1 MIDDKFQQHYRQQ
14 MSALMDG
21 ALAPDQARFLM
32 KRMADDETLAATW
45 ERWQLCGDVLR
56 GQAQAPAPQGFAD
69 RVAAAIAAQ
78 PVQSAA
84 NQAPARGGRVL
95 RWGGGAIAAA
105 VALVAVFMAGQQ
117 SGRPSASPETP
128 ALASASAPAPSP
140 AQGGAT
146 PVGTPADAGSALT
159 ASSALAVASL
169 PRRAEDSRRGS
180 ATRNQQAARATAA
193 ITRQALAAVN
203 APAPAAAAAI
213 PQDPFAGSHLGQ
225 PAARP
230 WPRSSLSQLRGNG
243 AYATGYATGD
253 QASYYPFQP
262 RVPVSEPASPAQ
274 PAPAQP

>member
-56 GQAQAPAPQGFAD
+56 GQAQAPAPHGFAE

-78 PVQSAA
+78 PVQPAA

-95 RWGGGAIAAA
+95 RWGGGAVAAA

-128 ALASASAPAPSP
+128 ALASASAPGPAPSP
-140 AQGGAT
+140 A
-146 PVGTPADAGSALT
+146 TPAPADASTAAGSALL
-159 ASSALAVASL
+159 ASGMAVASL

-193 ITRQALAAVN
+193 ITQQALAAVN
-203 APAPAAAAAI
+203 APAPPIAASS
-213 PQDPFAGSHLGQ
+213 QDPFAGTRLAQ

-243 AYATGYATGD
+243 AYATGYAPGEQT
-253 QASYYPFQP
+253 SYYPFQP
-262 RVPVSEPASPAQ
+262 RLPVAEPAPSAQPNPAQ
-274 PAPAQP
+274 P